1 MPFETVDSLVQ
12 AVLRSGLLDP
22 EQRDELVGKL
32 QGHFSEPWA
41 LAEFLVRWGW
51 LTVYQI
57 HQLSQGGDPVLVLGP
72 YRILDRLG
80 EGGVSRVFKAWH
92 REGQFPVALKVIH
105 PEMLHN
111 DEAVGRFQRE
121 MQAMARLRHP
131 NVVRAFDVN
140 LSGTTQYF
148 AMEYIEGIDLAKLV
162 QLNGPLPV
170 PEACEYVR
178 QAALG
183 LQHIHECGLVHR
195 DIKPANLLVTLNEG
209 TLKILDLGLARLRP
223 PSGQDPG
230 RSLTRDGIMIGT
242 PDYLAP
248 EQARDPRSVDIRADI
263 YSLGCTLYFLLTGQ
277 PPFPGGS
284 LLEKLV
290 KHQNKAPARSDLL
303 RPGVKE
309 KLHALQQKMMAKLP
323 EDRFQTPAEVA
334 LALAP
339 FARPQDLGAGTVS

>member
-22 EQRDELVGKL
+22 EQRDELTQKHQGK
-32 QGHFSEPWA
+32 FSEPWS
-41 LAEFLVRWGW
+41 LAVFLVRWGW
-51 LTVYQI
+51 LTVYQVD
-57 HQLSQGGDPVLVLGP
+57 QLSQGGDPVLLVGP

-92 REGQFPVALKVIH
+92 RERNLPVALKVIH

-111 DEAVGRFQRE
+111 AEAIGRFQRE
-121 MQAMARLRHP
+121 MRVVARLAHP
-131 NVVRAFDVN
+131 NVVRALDVN
-140 LSGTTQYF
+140 LTGTTQYY
-148 AMEYIEGIDLAKLV
+148 AMEYVEGIDLAKMV
-162 QLNGPLPV
+162 RLNGPLPV
-170 PEACEYVR
+170 PAACEYVR

-195 DIKPANLLVTLNEG
+195 DIKPANLLVTLSDA
-209 TLKILDLGLARLRP
+209 TVKILDLGLARLRP
-223 PSGQDPG
+223 SAEPDADPP
-230 RSLTRDGIMIGT
+230 LTREGIMIGT

-248 EQARDPRSVDIRADI
+248 EQAQDPRGVDTRADI
-263 YSLGCTLYFLLTGQ
+263 YSLGCTLYYLLTGQ

-290 KHQNKAPARSDLL
+290 KHQTNAPARSDLL

-309 KLHALQQKMMAKLP
+309 KLHALKQKMMAKLP

-334 LALAP
+334 VALAP
-339 FARPQDLGAGTVS
+339 FSRPQAPPVGMFR